1 MSDNTIRQELFG
13 KKVIIKVHNLY
24 TGVIYKINAI
34 INQQGEIFNTDTGKR
49 IYPLSQGVAD
59 ELGKIILYDQDKTDT
74 VVETTVKA
82 IEILRKYPEYTAKI
96 AAIVDNDDATNEEV
110 RNILIDILKN
120 PIKFVNTIMFRELDV
135 AVNELEEEI
144 KEREE
149 EEKEDEEFEDEL
161 DDTLDEEDNENES
174 ESSNEDNTEET
185 STSNKNTLTND
196 DDDEF

>member
-1 MSDNTIRQELFG
+1 MSDTLINQELFG

-24 TGVIYKINAI
+24 TGVIYQINAI

-49 IYPLSQGVAD
+49 IYPLSPGIAD
-59 ELGKIILYDQDKTDT
+59 ELGKIILYDQNKTDT

-82 IEILRKYPEYTAKI
+82 IEILRSYPEYTIKI
-96 AAIVDNDDATNEEV
+96 ANIVDNDDATNEEV

-120 PIKFVNTIMFRELDV
+120 PIKLVNTPMFRELEA

-149 EEKEDEEFEDEL
+149 EEEKEDDL
-161 DDTLDEEDNENES
+161 DDIMNKENGDDEPEPSNDEVNETSIKDTLNNSNKNDEED
-174 ESSNEDNTEET
+174 
-185 STSNKNTLTND
+185 
-196 DDDEF
+196 EF